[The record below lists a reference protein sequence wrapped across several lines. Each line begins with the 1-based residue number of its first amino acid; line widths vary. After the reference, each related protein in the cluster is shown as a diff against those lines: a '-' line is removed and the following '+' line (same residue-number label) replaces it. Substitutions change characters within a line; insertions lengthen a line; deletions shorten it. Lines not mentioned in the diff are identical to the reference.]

1 MWFRSKRTVVDPDD
15 LEQAYQAIARA
26 DKSLTETR
34 EREPEVNQ
42 LVYEMKKADPF
53 GAGLIQAMGSRH
65 K

>member
-1 MWFRSKRTVVDPDD
+1 MFWRRKPVVD
-15 LEQAYQAIARA
+15 LEDIKEARA
-26 DKSLTETR
+26 AIDRANQSIAETQ

-42 LVYEMKKADPF
+42 LVIEMKKADPF

>member
-1 MWFRSKRTVVDPDD
+1 MWFRKKKQVVDPAD
-15 LEQAYQAIARA
+15 LEQAYEAIERA
-26 DKSLTETR
+26 DRSLTETR
-34 EREPEVNQ
+34 AREPEVNQ